1 MIKNIVLDIGYVLI
15 GFEWM
20 EHIRKRFDE
29 ETAKIVTNAI
39 WKKGYWSELDRGVLS
54 DEEVLELFY
63 SEAPEHRQEIKEAF
77 DNVGECLLKRDYAI
91 PWIDE
96 LKDRG
101 FRVYYLSNYSEHL
114 MRVNP
119 SVLDF
124 LQHMDG
130 GVFSCHVKKIK
141 PDPEIYRRL
150 FEKYELH
157 PEECLFFDDR
167 EENVVAAQELGM
179 QAVQFE
185 TYDQAKAVTDSL
197 K

>member
-29 ETAKIVTNAI
+29 ETANIVTDAI

-54 DEEVLELFY
+54 DEEILELFY

-141 PDPEIYRRL
+141 PDPEIYQRL

-167 EENVVAAQELGM
+167 EENVVTAQKLGM

-185 TYDQAKAVTDSL
+185 TYEQAKAVTDSL

>member
-29 ETAKIVTNAI
+29 ETAEIVTNAI

-77 DNVGECLLKRDYAI
+77 DNVGECLLRRDYAI
-91 PWIDE
+91 PWIEE
-96 LKDRG
+96 LKARG
-101 FRVYYLSNYSEHL
+101 FNVYYLSNYSEHL

-130 GVFSCHVKKIK
+130 GVFSCYVKKIK
-141 PDPEIYRRL
+141 PNPEIYQCL

-167 EENVVAAQELGM
+167 EENVIAAQELGM

-185 TYDQAKAVTDSL
+185 TYEQAKAVTDVL
-197 K
+197 E

>member
-29 ETAKIVTNAI
+29 ETANIVTDAI

-54 DEEVLELFY
+54 DEEILELFY

-96 LKDRG
+96 LKARG

-167 EENVVAAQELGM
+167 EENVIAAQELGM

-185 TYDQAKAVTDSL
+185 TYEQAKAVTDVL
-197 K
+197 E

>member
-29 ETAKIVTNAI
+29 ETAEIVTNAI

-77 DNVGECLLKRDYAI
+77 DNVGECLLRRDYAI
-91 PWIDE
+91 PWIEE
-96 LKDRG
+96 LKARG
-101 FRVYYLSNYSEHL
+101 FNVYYLSNYSEHL

-130 GVFSCHVKKIK
+130 GVFSCYVKKIK
-141 PDPEIYRRL
+141 PNPEIYQCL

-167 EENVVAAQELGM
+167 EEIVIAAQELGM

-185 TYDQAKAVTDSL
+185 TYEQAKAVTDVL
-197 K
+197 E

>member
-29 ETAKIVTNAI
+29 ETANIVTDAI

-54 DEEVLELFY
+54 DEEILELFY

-96 LKDRG
+96 LKARG

-141 PDPEIYRRL
+141 PDPEIYRCL

-167 EENVVAAQELGM
+167 EENVIAAQELGM

-185 TYDQAKAVTDSL
+185 TYEQAKAVTDVL
-197 K
+197 E